1 MDDRIRLPFLT
12 QWTISPPS
20 GPAPVTVV
28 ETPEFLA
35 VSRKLMDET
44 DRAELVDYLAHNPTA
59 GDLIPGTG
67 GVRKLRWG
75 LEGRGKRGG
84 ARVIYF
90 YHNPGIPL
98 FALTAY
104 AKNERADLTAAD
116 RNDFRRLTKLLV
128 ETFEWQSTRAR

>member
-1 MDDRIRLPFLT
+1 MARAVP
-12 QWTISPPS
+12 IS
-20 GPAPVTVV
+20 VV

-35 VSRKLMDET
+35 ATRKLMSDEE
-44 DRAELVDYLAHNPTA
+44 RALLVDYLAYNPAA

-90 YHNPGIPL
+90 HHDADMPL
-98 FALTAY
+98 FALSAF
-104 AKNERADLTAAD
+104 AKNDRADLSQQD
-116 RNDFRRLTKLLV
+116 RNDFRQLTTLLT
-128 ETFEWQSTRAR
+128 EAFKRRKP